1 MRQLTEEETKAFFEK
16 LAKYIGGHIK
26 YLIDRQDEPYV
37 FRVIKDRC
45 YYMSEKMM
53 KLSTAFGRDELMHC
67 GICFGKFSKTGKF
80 RLHITALSLIASHA
94 LYKVW
99 LKPSGENNFVFG
111 NHALKAHIARM
122 TENTPKYSGIIVCSA
137 NDVPIGFGVLG
148 RSTDEQK
155 TLDPTTIVIFNQA
168 DVGEYLRNEDL
179 QISTQTEG

>member
-1 MRQLTEEETKAFFEK
+1 MRQLTEDETKTFFEK
-16 LAKYIGGHIK
+16 LAKYIGSNIK
-26 YLIDRQDEPYV
+26 YLIERADEPYV
-37 FRVIKDRC
+37 FRIIKDRV
-45 YYMSEKMM
+45 YYMSEKTM
-53 KLSTAFGRDELMHC
+53 KLSGAFGRDELLHV
-67 GICFGKFSKTGKF
+67 GICFGKFSKTMKF
-80 RLHITALSLIASHA
+80 RLHITALSLIANHA

-155 TLDPTTIVIFNQA
+155 SQDPTTIVIFNQA

-179 QISTQTEG
+179 QINVQTEG